1 MMRQTVRKGAPVA
14 ATAVSAPF
22 DFTSDPKKYYTVSKI
37 MEKPLNFINGAFVEA
52 PADRVFQVVNPA
64 THDSLG
70 MIPKFGAKETNDA
83 ISAAETAFESWS
95 TTLPRARAVILRRWH
110 DLMIEYGD
118 NLGAI
123 ITRESGKPIA
133 EGHGES
139 VYAARFLEW
148 YANEAERIYGDII
161 PSPRHGVRTTVVKQ
175 PVGVVGVITPWN
187 FPAAMIA
194 RAVGGAIAAGCTC
207 VVKPSELTPFSALA
221 LAQLAQEAGL
231 PKGVLNIVT
240 GDAPA
245 IGSALSSSFAVRK
258 LSFTGSTK
266 VGKQLMRECADTVKK
281 LGMELGGN
289 APLIVFED
297 ADIAKAVAGIMAAK
311 FRNAGQ
317 TCVCANRVF
326 VHESIFDKVVEGVVA
341 QVRAFRVGYSLDP
354 KVGNFGPLINP
365 QAVDRVEALC
375 NDAVKAGAKVLT
387 GGKRG
392 PPNGN
397 FFEPTVLTNVT
408 HDMSVCQSE
417 IFGPLLPIL
426 SFKNEDDVVRL
437 ANSTRA
443 GLASYVFTENY
454 KRQWRLSEKLQFGMI
469 GINDGIVSTPV
480 APFGGIKES
489 GLGRDGSKY
498 GIDAFVDIKY
508 VLHSNL

>member
-1 MMRQTVRKGAPVA
+1 MRA
-14 ATAVSAPF
+14 ARLQLSKAAAAALPF
-22 DFTSDPKKYYTVSKI
+22 DFDTDPKKYYTSPTI
-37 MEKPLNFINGAFVEA
+37 LDEPLNYINGIFVA
-52 PADRVFQVVNPA
+52 PAPGTTSLDVVNPA
-64 THDSLG
+64 THKRLG
-70 MIPKFGAKETNDA
+70 SIPNFGARETQEA
-83 ISAAETAFESWS
+83 INAAEAAFGTWS
-95 TTLPRARAVILRRWH
+95 KTLPRDRAVILRKWH
-110 DLMIEYGD
+110 DLLMKHGD

-123 ITRESGKPIA
+123 ITREAGKPIA
-133 EGHGES
+133 EGSGENIYS
-139 VYAARFLEW
+139 ARFLEW

-161 PSPRHGVRTTVVKQ
+161 PSPRRGVRTTVIKQ

-187 FPAAMIA
+187 FPSAMIT

-245 IGSALSSSFAVRK
+245 IGSALADSFAVRK

-266 VGKQLMRECADTVKK
+266 VGKHLMRQCADTVKK

-289 APLIVFED
+289 APIIVFED
-297 ADIAKAVAGIMAAK
+297 ADISVAVAGIMAAK

-326 VHESIFDKVVEGVVA
+326 VHETIFDKVVAGVVA
-341 QVRAFRVGYSLDP
+341 KVKEMRVGDALDP
-354 KVGNFGPLINP
+354 NNANFGPLINP
-365 QAVDRVEALC
+365 QAVDRVEHLC
-375 NDAVKAGAKVLT
+375 NDAVRQGAKVLT
-387 GGKRG
+387 GGRRAPG
-392 PPNGN
+392 LVGN

-408 HDMSVCQSE
+408 HDMNVCQSE

-426 SFKNEDDVVRL
+426 SFKSEDEVIAL

-443 GLASYVFTENY
+443 GLASYFFTDDY
-454 KRQWRLSEKLQFGMI
+454 KRQFRVSEALQFGMV

>member
-1 MMRQTVRKGAPVA
+1 MRHCVRQLAPA
-14 ATAVSAPF
+14 AAVVRPF
-22 DFTSDPKKYYTVSKI
+22 DFTTDQKKYFTSPHI
-37 MEKPLNFINGAFVEA
+37 LEAPLNYINGTFVQA
-52 PADRVFQVVNPA
+52 ASGNTLPVVNPS
-64 THDSLG
+64 THEILG
-70 MIPKFGAKETNDA
+70 CIPKFGAKETNDA
-83 ISAAETAFESWS
+83 IHAAESAFESWS
-95 TTLPRARAVILRRWH
+95 KTLPRDRAVILRRWH
-110 DLMIEYGD
+110 DLMIAYGD

-123 ITRESGKPIA
+123 ITRECGKPIA
-133 EGHGES
+133 EGHGENI
-139 VYAARFLEW
+139 YAARFLEW

-161 PSPRHGVRTTVVKQ
+161 PSPRHNVRTTVVKQ
-175 PVGVVGVITPWN
+175 AVGVVGVITPWN
-187 FPAAMIA
+187 FPSAMIT

-221 LAQLAQEAGL
+221 LAQIAEQAGL

-245 IGSALSSSFAVRK
+245 IGSALTSSFAVRK

-266 VGKQLMRECADTVKK
+266 TGKLLMRESADTVKK

-297 ADIAKAVAGIMAAK
+297 ADVPKAVAGIIAAK

-326 VHESIFDKVVEGVVA
+326 VHERILDQVVKGVVA
-341 QVRAFRVGYSLDP
+341 KVREFRVGYALDSS
-354 KVGNFGPLINP
+354 VANFGPLINP

-375 NDAVKAGAKVLT
+375 NEAVKFGAKVEI
-387 GGKRG
+387 GGRRPANLSK
-392 PPNGN
+392 GN

-408 HDMSVCQSE
+408 HDMQVCQSE
-417 IFGPLLPIL
+417 IFGPLLPIV
-426 SFKNEDDVVRL
+426 SFKDELEVVRL

-443 GLASYVFTENY
+443 GLACYVFTENY
-454 KRQWRLSEKLQFGMI
+454 KRQWRMSEQLQFGMV
-469 GINDGIVSTPV
+469 GINDGVVSTPV